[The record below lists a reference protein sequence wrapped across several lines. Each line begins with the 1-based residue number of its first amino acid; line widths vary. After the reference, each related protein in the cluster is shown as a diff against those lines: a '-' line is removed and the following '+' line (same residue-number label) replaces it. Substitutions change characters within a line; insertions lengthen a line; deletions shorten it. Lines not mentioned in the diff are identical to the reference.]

1 MKKIRLIIG
10 ALVFFAIAEFGFAK
24 EIERPDWVDNWR
36 TIYPDT
42 TYVAQLGK
50 ATGKNSEKEAK
61 TIAANTIAQ
70 YIKTNVQSEL
80 TTTLKI
86 HSGSNKNDRLET
98 STEHDINQSITLS
111 VDTALTSL
119 EFIDPWYNK
128 KEKTW
133 YCVAY
138 VEREKIW
145 EQYRPYLQNA
155 RDKLFSFYDIADNN
169 EEPLYKMLIYMQST
183 EYEEEFFSAYSFA
196 RILST
201 TLTDTNYRSDLA
213 TVSSVSAKVMEEKNK
228 CTFSINI
235 KGDEKNIV
243 YQCLKDELSGAGYIV
258 CNAGEPSLYSVSV
271 IVHLDDTPMNSL
283 HVIKASVE
291 LTVKGKTASLFS
303 YAKQTA
309 NVSGINEEIVKQKAA
324 NAVSEEMHQ
333 SFMKEFNEKLNTGAL
348 DVLQKL
354 MGM

>member
-1 MKKIRLIIG
+1 MKRNRLII
-10 ALVFFAIAEFGFAK
+10 AAFVFFSIAGLGFAK
-24 EIERPDWVDNWR
+24 EVERPDWVDNWR

-50 ATGKNSEKEAK
+50 STGKNNANEAK
-61 TIAANTIAQ
+61 TVAANTVAQ

-80 TTTLKI
+80 NSTLKT
-86 HSGSNKNDRLET
+86 HAGSNKKGRLEI
-98 STEHDINQSITLS
+98 STERDNSQTITLS

-119 EFIDPWYNK
+119 EFTDPWYNK

-201 TLTDTNYRSDLA
+201 TFTDTNYRSDLA

-243 YQCLKDELSGAGYIV
+243 YQCVKDELSGAGYV
-258 CNAGEPSLYSVSV
+258 VRNAGEEALYSVNV
-271 IVHLDDTPMNSL
+271 NLHLDDTPMNSL

-291 LTVKGKTASLFS
+291 LTVKGKTTSLFS

-324 NAVSEEMHQ
+324 NAVSQELHQ

-348 DVLQKL
+348 ENISL
-354 MGM
+354 